1 MLEVDIYAH
10 LSTSTGVTAQTST
23 RIYPILLPQNTEY
36 PAQTYQ
42 RVGTNPVN
50 SLSGYSSYENARII
64 IDSWATSY
72 SAAKVLARATHKA
85 MDAATS
91 FRAIKDG
98 ETDLLETELSLYR
111 VSQSYSCWQ
120 ATT

>member
-1 MLEVDIYAH
+1 MLEADIYAH

-23 RIYPILLPQNTEY
+23 RIYPIVLPQNTEY
-36 PAQTYQ
+36 PAQSYQ
-42 RVGTNPVN
+42 RVGTYPVY

-72 SAAKVLARATHKA
+72 SAAKTLSRATHKA
-85 MDAATS
+85 MNAATA
-91 FRAIKDG
+91 FKAIMDG
-98 ETDLLETELSLYR
+98 ESDLFDPEINLYR